1 MDGRTRMLIP
11 IRSEYVEDWERF
23 LTIITQLVLVQNSA
37 HTLVGNICD
46 PDAFNSLTSFLQRSV
61 QVLP

>member
-1 MDGRTRMLIP
+1 VDGRTRMLIP
-11 IRSEYVEDWERF
+11 IWSEHVEDWERF

-37 HTLVGNICD
+37 HALVGNICD
-46 PDAFNSLTSFLQRSV
+46 PDAFNSLTSLLQRSV